1 MAQAGAHRSSVM
13 RGTNPP
19 SVLLL
24 LLITL
29 LFASAPR
36 VAAAAERQ
44 PFPIAYLGLE
54 DDPRH
59 AAVETYAR
67 LMLRPAIDPLDGAK
81 VAMRD
86 ARIAGRATGLDFR
99 LEVARV
105 RDHAELPAAFDR
117 LFEQGVRFFL
127 VDLEAG
133 LLRELAQHAADREA
147 LLFNVSA
154 PDDALRG
161 ELCARNVLHVI
172 PSQSMLTDALAQFL
186 AHKQW
191 RRVLLLHGP
200 LPEDAELAALYS
212 ASLNKF
218 GVRVVETRDFV
229 AGNDPRARE
238 KNDIQLLTTGVD
250 YDVVLVVD
258 TVGEFAR
265 YIPYNTVLP
274 RPVVGSTGLVASAWH
289 WASERFGSPQLN
301 NRFEREVNHLRH
313 MQDAEFAAWASV
325 RALIEAVMRARS
337 SEFAAIRDALL
348 AEDVRLDVYKGV
360 PASFRSWDHQ
370 MRQPVVLHT
379 HDAVAAY
386 APLPEF
392 LHARNHLDTLGV
404 DEPMSA
410 CRF

>member
-1 MAQAGAHRSSVM
+1 MAQGAAQRFVIADSIVA
-13 RGTNPP
+13 R
-19 SVLLL
+19 SVLFLAL
-24 LLITL
+24 WTVVGLTSTL
-29 LFASAPR
+29 QLWAS
-36 VAAAAERQ
+36 ERQ

-59 AAVETYAR
+59 AAIETYAR
-67 LMLRPAIDPLDGAK
+67 LVLRPAIDPLDGAK

-86 ARIAGRATGLDFR
+86 ARVAGRATGLDFQ

-105 RDHAELPAAFDR
+105 RDQSELTGAFDR

-127 VDLEAG
+127 VDLEAE
-133 LLRELAQHAADREA
+133 LLRQLAQHAADREA
-147 LLFNVSA
+147 LLFNISA
-154 PDDALRG
+154 ADDALRG
-161 ELCARNVLHVI
+161 EHCAKNVLHVI
-172 PSQSMLTDALAQFL
+172 PSRSMLTDALAQFL

-191 RRVLLLHGP
+191 RKVLLLHGP
-200 LPEDAELAALYS
+200 LAEDAELAAIHT

-313 MQDAEFAAWASV
+313 MQDAEFAAWAAV
-325 RALIEAVMRARS
+325 RALIEAVMRTRS
-337 SEFAAIRDALL
+337 GEFTVIRDALL
-348 AEDVRLDVYKGV
+348 AEDTRLDVYKGV

-370 MRQPVVLHT
+370 MRQAVVLHT